1 MDNFWLNLAQINLF
15 LQHLG
20 SWLFTP
26 MRFFSFLG
34 DEEFYL
40 VVMPA
45 IYWCYDSSIG
55 LRVGLLLMLSNSVNG
70 FFKFLFHSPRPFW
83 ITGQVNPMVS
93 ESSFGVPSG
102 HAQNA
107 ASIWG
112 YFAILS
118 KKTWIRVV
126 FILIIFLIGLSRLYL
141 GVHFIV
147 DVLAGWLLGGLVLWL
162 FTKYFGKTK
171 SIVIKWTPGKQW
183 AGAIVSSGLMILFPA
198 ILKIIYQNWQYKP
211 EYLEN
216 IKIHLPELETTP
228 FSMDGVISAAAVWF
242 GILAGLILV
251 QHIIPLGRVK
261 ASIEQLFTRFIIG
274 TIGVL
279 VIWMGLKL
287 IFPDDI
293 AFVSEILRFI
303 RYGLLG
309 IWVSAGAPYIFLK
322 VGLQT
327 KIKQNNRRR

>member
-1 MDNFWLNLAQINLF
+1 
-15 LQHLG
+15 
-20 SWLFTP
+20 
-26 MRFFSFLG
+26 
-34 DEEFYL
+34 
-40 VVMPA
+40 
-45 IYWCYDSSIG
+45 
-55 LRVGLLLMLSNSVNG
+55 
-70 FFKFLFHSPRPFW
+70 
-83 ITGQVNPMVS
+83 
-93 ESSFGVPSG
+93 
-102 HAQNA
+102 
-107 ASIWG
+107 
-112 YFAILS
+112 
-118 KKTWIRVV
+118 
-126 FILIIFLIGLSRLYL
+126 
-141 GVHFIV
+141 V

-171 SIVIKWTPGKQW
+171 SNVIKWTPGKQW

-261 ASIEQLFTRFIIG
+261 ASIEQLFARFIIG

-287 IFPDDI
+287 IFPEDI